1 MEQTEKE
8 TEFEKLLTST
18 QLRVMKT
25 STDYRT
31 RGWQKGQGGLRKM
44 TYASIVRC
52 YGKGDWLIKRE
63 NTKVTK
69 SLTRYKDSRYIQAP
83 EGNEKKV
90 FEKRRPEVEAS

>member
-8 TEFEKLLTST
+8 IEFEKLLTSI
-18 QLRVMKT
+18 QLRVMRT
-25 STDYRT
+25 STGYRS

-52 YGKGDWLIKRE
+52 YEKGDWLIERE

-69 SLTRYKDSRYIQAP
+69 SLTRYNRYIQAP
-83 EGNEKKV
+83 EGNEKNV
-90 FEKRRPEVEAS
+90 FEKRGPEVEAS